1 MSIPDFGR
9 AEYVEP
15 RVIEGEVVGVP
26 LRRGPANA
34 LPLALVYG
42 TLAAIV
48 GSIGYG
54 VIASLGFMISIVAIG
69 IGWLVAR
76 AMMTATGGVGGRPY
90 QIGAVVLTYLAVTA
104 GGLLHSLYGLY
115 RQGVPV
121 GSLLA
126 SPFLLKDLLLGPIL
140 DVGRGLN
147 SIIGLLILFFGLR
160 AAWRMAA
167 GSPGFGNASG
177 PRMTPFGPR

>member
-15 RVIEGEVVGVP
+15 RVIEGEVVGAP
-26 LRRGPANA
+26 LRRGSSNA
-34 LPLALVYG
+34 LPLAILYG
-42 TLAAIV
+42 AVAAVV

-54 VIASLGFMISIVAIG
+54 LVASTGFMISIVAIG

-76 AMMTATGGVGGRPY
+76 AMMTATGGIGGRPF
-90 QIGAVVLTYLAVTA
+90 QIAAVVLTYLSVTA
-104 GGLLHSLYGLY
+104 GGLLHPLYGLY

-121 GSLLA
+121 GRLLEDG
-126 SPFLLKDLLLGPIL
+126 FLLKYLLLGPFL

-147 SIIGLLILFFGLR
+147 GIIGLLILFFGLR

-167 GSPGFGNASG
+167 GSPGFGNAGG